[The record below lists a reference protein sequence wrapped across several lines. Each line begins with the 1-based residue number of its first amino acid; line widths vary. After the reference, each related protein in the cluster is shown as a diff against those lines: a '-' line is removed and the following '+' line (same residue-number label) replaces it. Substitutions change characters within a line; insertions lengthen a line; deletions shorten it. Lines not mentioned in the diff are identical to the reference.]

1 MTRALVY
8 VDGFNLYHGLR
19 DKGWRRYYWLDAR
32 RLAERLLLPD
42 QTLVAVRYFTARVS
56 AEPGNPDKPRRQSAY
71 LEALA
76 TLPDLSIHYGYFMAR
91 ERRCPACGAVRRSH
105 EEKMTDVNIAVEMLG
120 DATDD
125 AFDTAILVSADS
137 DLVGPVRAVRERYG
151 KRVVVAF
158 PPARFSNA
166 LRDAASRATSIER
179 KMRGDAQLLQA
190 SQLPDRVRVAD
201 GRIVERPDRWR

>member
-1 MTRALVY
+1 MTRVLVY
-8 VDGFNLYHGLR
+8 ADGLNLYHGLR
-19 DKGWRRYYWLDAR
+19 DKGWRRYYWLDVR

-71 LEALA
+71 LDALA
-76 TLPDLSIHYGYFMAR
+76 TLPDLAIHYGQYEAR
-91 ERRCPACGAVRRSH
+91 EQRCRQCGRTWLKR

-120 DATDD
+120 DAADD
-125 AFDTAILVSADS
+125 AFDTVILVSADS

-158 PPARFSNA
+158 PPNRASGA
-166 LRDAASRATSIER
+166 LRRAATATIAIDRE
-179 KMRGDAQLLQA
+179 ALQG
-190 SQLPDRVRVAD
+190 SQLPDRLVGPTGAPLM
-201 GRIVERPDRWR
+201 RPPKWR